1 MKRSGLKK
9 TLMVVVVSAIAFVN
23 FGFFKGLTD
32 VAKKAT
38 GVLENAGGEVKGNNA
53 QGYTT
58 AELEDFC
65 RRQGVDPATV
75 KEGDVR
81 VVFKFNKALAKT
93 LRELEWTEQR
103 KAREELARQQAL
115 QKATQEKKE
124 REEFARQQALQKEAE
139 LARQQALQKEAKEKK
154 YREEIARRKKKNDEI
169 VERELPGIIS
179 KYE

>member
-1 MKRSGLKK
+1 MKRSGFQKP
-9 TLMVVVVSAIAFVN
+9 LMVVVVSAIAFVN
-23 FGFFKGLTD
+23 FGFFKSLTD

-38 GVLENAGGEVKGNNA
+38 EVLENAGGEVKGNNA

-81 VVFKFNKALAKT
+81 VAFKFNKALAKT

-115 QKATQEKKE
+115 QKAAQEKKE
-124 REEFARQQALQKEAE
+124 REELARQQVLQKESKRKKEQEE
-139 LARQQALQKEAKEKK
+139 LARQQALQKEAEEKNTVK
-154 YREEIARRKKKNDEI
+154 R
-169 VERELPGIIS
+169 
-179 KYE
+179 